1 MNNAIQ
7 ELQEV
12 KLLLSLAKDIS
23 FNPISNEAETLLQ
36 LSSLLNVIDS
46 NLKDTLSKMDQHIW
60 TQKKPSPFPRG
71 RQPKEQV
78 NAQNHYVI

>member
-23 FNPISNEAETLLQ
+23 FNPISNEEETLLQ
-36 LSSLLNVIDS
+36 LSSLLNVIDMS
-46 NLKDTLSKMDQHIW
+46 LKDALHKLDQYI
-60 TQKKPSPFPRG
+60 
-71 RQPKEQV
+71 
-78 NAQNHYVI
+78 

>member
-23 FNPISNEAETLLQ
+23 FNPISNEEETLLQ
-36 LSSLLNVIDS
+36 LSSLLNVIDG
-46 NLKDTLSKMDQHIW
+46 NLKDALNNLDQYI
-60 TQKKPSPFPRG
+60 
-71 RQPKEQV
+71 
-78 NAQNHYVI
+78 

>member
-23 FNPISNEAETLLQ
+23 FNPISNEEETLLQ
-36 LSSLLNVIDS
+36 LSSLLNVIDTS
-46 NLKDTLSKMDQHIW
+46 LKDALNKLDQYI
-60 TQKKPSPFPRG
+60 
-71 RQPKEQV
+71 
-78 NAQNHYVI
+78 

>member
-1 MNNAIQ
+1 MNNEIQ

-12 KLLLSLAKDIS
+12 KLLVSLAKDIS

-36 LSSLLNVIDS
+36 LSSLLKVIDT
-46 NLKDTLSKMDQHIW
+46 NLNDSLKTLDKYIW

-71 RQPKEQV
+71 RQPKRT
-78 NAQNHYVI
+78 N

>member
-23 FNPISNEAETLLQ
+23 FNPISNEEETLLQ
-36 LSSLLNVIDS
+36 LSSLLKVIDE
-46 NLKDTLSKMDQHIW
+46 NLTDSLKTLDQYI
-60 TQKKPSPFPRG
+60 
-71 RQPKEQV
+71 
-78 NAQNHYVI
+78 